1 MLTSIGRALKTL
13 RKDPGFTAVA
23 ICSLALGIGAT
34 SAMFSFAD
42 AIILRPLPIL
52 GPDRVVNINTTTSA
66 KFGSNTNISYPDY
79 VELRDR
85 NRSFEGLIAASFVK
99 VGYAADARALPRMK
113 IGMYVSGNF
122 FQVLGVEPT
131 LGRGFRP
138 DEDRVE
144 GRDAVLVLGHDFWV
158 SQFAASPSVLGSRI
172 RLNGIEFTVIGV
184 APEHFTGISLMF
196 RPTMFIPLAMSA
208 SLGER
213 NLLHDRNAGWLFVK
227 GRLKPG
233 VSLAQAQADIGP
245 LADQLL
251 KLHAQAG
258 PGDRIQVQT
267 ELQLRI
273 AQGPEVAAMIW
284 MLGVLGFCVLSV
296 ACANVAG
303 LLLSRARGRSRE
315 IAVRLAL
322 GAGRWALIRQLL
334 LENLLL
340 AIAGGMLGMLVAQ
353 AFADFW
359 RRIPIPPDVPVVF
372 DMNVD
377 SRVLL
382 FTLAAAVLS
391 TLLFG
396 LAPALHMTRSN
407 LVPALKAAD
416 ADSAGP
422 RRLWGR
428 NTIVAGQVALSLV
441 LLSVSA
447 ALVRGFRHELAAG
460 PGFRTDHLLLTS
472 LDTQLANYPED
483 RTRQFYK
490 TLLERAQAAPGVRAA
505 ALSSVPPMYAVDS
518 LDIVP
523 AGYQS
528 RRGEEMP
535 NAL

>member
-315 IAVRLAL
+315 IAVRWRWAPS
-322 GAGRWALIRQLL
+322 AGR
-334 LENLLL
+334 
-340 AIAGGMLGMLVAQ
+340 
-353 AFADFW
+353 
-359 RRIPIPPDVPVVF
+359 
-372 DMNVD
+372 
-377 SRVLL
+377 
-382 FTLAAAVLS
+382 
-391 TLLFG
+391 
-396 LAPALHMTRSN
+396 
-407 LVPALKAAD
+407 
-416 ADSAGP
+416 
-422 RRLWGR
+422 
-428 NTIVAGQVALSLV
+428 
-441 LLSVSA
+441 
-447 ALVRGFRHELAAG
+447 
-460 PGFRTDHLLLTS
+460 
-472 LDTQLANYPED
+472 
-483 RTRQFYK
+483 
-490 TLLERAQAAPGVRAA
+490 
-505 ALSSVPPMYAVDS
+505 
-518 LDIVP
+518 
-523 AGYQS
+523 
-528 RRGEEMP
+528 
-535 NAL
+535 